1 MSDAIEKND
10 ISEESDLIEDEFFN
24 EDIETAENKVGE
36 NSFYSAPTVE
46 MTPENNAVATCIL
59 GFLSPG
65 TYLSVKGK
73 ISLCL
78 CVNLSLAMLFV
89 TGPLLCHWTGLFPVP
104 ILVVSV
110 LLALMCWLYSIVQV
124 FRHPPVMSGRLDPW
138 AHAGLAF
145 LSYWL
150 PLTVC
155 FFMSSNFVTQRT
167 WLGNDT
173 MNPGM
178 ISGDYILVDKLAYR
192 WHEPEYGDPV
202 FVEESWKENETLKRR
217 AFFARIIAKP
227 GDSVQLSG
235 YVPHVNG
242 KPLVQFHR
250 ISDNSVYERPIITF
264 ELPHHVSTPDNI
276 ETEPEHWYPVVTT
289 NQLLFTQTNT
299 VKLDSDYFFVLED
312 NRDPKRERVHESYGS
327 IVQRNEIHGRPVYVI
342 YNNKIENGFSRYG
355 IAVR

>member
-1 MSDAIEKND
+1 MPDSIEQNEVPGD
-10 ISEESDLIEDEFFN
+10 SELIEDEFFN
-24 EDIETAENKVGE
+24 EGLE
-36 NSFYSAPTVE
+36 NSARLMGDEGFHSAPTVE
-46 MTPENNAVATCIL
+46 MLPENNAVATCIL

-65 TYLSVKGK
+65 THLSVRGK

-78 CVNLSLAMLFV
+78 CVNLSLAMLFI

-104 ILVVSV
+104 ILIMSVVLV
-110 LLALMCWLYSIVQV
+110 LMCWMYSVVQV
-124 FRHPPVMSGRLDPW
+124 FRHPPVMSGRFEPW

-150 PLTVC
+150 PLAVC

-173 MNPGM
+173 MNPSM
-178 ISGDYILVDKLAYR
+178 MSGDYILVDKLAYR
-192 WHEPEYGDPV
+192 RTAPEYGDPV
-202 FVEESWKENETLKRR
+202 LVEESWQENNTLKRR

-242 KPLVQFHR
+242 KPLSQFHKT
-250 ISDNSVYERPIITF
+250 SDNSVYERPIVTF
-264 ELPHHVSTPDNI
+264 ELPHHVTTPENI
-276 ETEPEHWYPVVTT
+276 ETEPEKWYPVITT

-299 VKLDSDYFFVLED
+299 VKLDPDYYFVLED

-327 IVQRNEIHGRPVYVI
+327 IVKRNEIHGRPVYII

-355 IAVR
+355 LAVR